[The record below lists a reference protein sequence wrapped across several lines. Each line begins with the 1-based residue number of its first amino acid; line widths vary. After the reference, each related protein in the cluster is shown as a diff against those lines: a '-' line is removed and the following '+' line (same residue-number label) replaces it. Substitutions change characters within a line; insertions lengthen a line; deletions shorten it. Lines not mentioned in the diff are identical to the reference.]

1 MSTHFYMSRQRW
13 IATLVLALS
22 ISLIWWAL
30 SVRLD
35 SAEAMEQQRMNQLSL
50 EFNINTLRGQRDALN
65 ATELV
70 ETRNRVRERLLAD
83 PDGLPQLVDELL
95 GLAAAEGIDLAVTVG
110 DMRPDQAVE
119 GISMRDLKLR
129 FAGISYDA
137 LVAYLQALE
146 VQSDQRVWMIRDVD
160 VSSRGGD
167 VQVNGWIQL
176 RVWTSAAGVID
187 NQDSLF

>member
-30 SVRLD
+30 SVRLG

>member
-30 SVRLD
+30 SVRLG

-110 DMRPDQAVE
+110 DMRLDQAVE